1 MLEFLLN
8 VIILVIGFAII
19 LKSADIFIDKISLVA
34 KSLGISEFIIGL
46 TMVAFGTSVPE
57 LVSSVIAS
65 LKGSSQLALGNLVGS
80 NITNLGLILGITGMI
95 SVVKINSH
103 IIKRD
108 GYLMLL
114 SSVIFYLFTVSFE
127 LSRIEAIF
135 LILMYLAYLLFLFK
149 EKKIFD
155 TDFFEDYLNFFI
167 NFEFLSVL
175 KQTNHN
181 HNHHKHKVVIKD
193 IILSII
199 SLAFVVLGAN
209 LVVDKSLW
217 MARTIGVT
225 EGFIGYTLVALGTT
239 LPEMSVSITAAKKG
253 KGDIALGNILGSNIV
268 NILFILSISALIA
281 PISFSNFTKFFVAP
295 FLLFI
300 SFLLIWFIHKKNRL
314 MRWQGAVMFGLY
326 ILFILISSANQV
338 FHFIK

>member
-1 MLEFLLN
+1 MKKCIRCHKYN
-8 VIILVIGFAII
+8 IKN
-19 LKSADIFIDKISLVA
+19 LKHDLCYDC
-34 KSLGISEFIIGL
+34 
-46 TMVAFGTSVPE
+46 
-57 LVSSVIAS
+57 
-65 LKGSSQLALGNLVGS
+65 
-80 NITNLGLILGITGMI
+80 
-95 SVVKINSH
+95 
-103 IIKRD
+103 
-108 GYLMLL
+108 
-114 SSVIFYLFTVSFE
+114 FE
-127 LSRIEAIF
+127 EQEIED
-135 LILMYLAYLLFLFK
+135 
-149 EKKIFD
+149 EFD

-239 LPEMSVSITAAKKG
+239 LPEMSVSIAAARKG

-268 NILFILSISALIA
+268 NIMFILSLSALIA
-281 PISFSNFTKFFVAP
+281 PISFSNFTRVFVAP
-295 FLLFI
+295 FLVLLSILLIVFTHKENQMKKWQSAVLLGLYLLFI
-300 SFLLIWFIHKKNRL
+300 I
-314 MRWQGAVMFGLY
+314 
-326 ILFILISSANQV
+326 ISSANQV